1 MLFESQFE
9 SQLWVVHDS
18 NKQYIAAGDAGLEFS
33 LVSINFTQQLN
44 KSNACMENLNFVC
57 IYFSVFLIKRRLHSI
72 TESQA

>member
-33 LVSINFTQQLN
+33 LVSINFT
-44 KSNACMENLNFVC
+44 
-57 IYFSVFLIKRRLHSI
+57 
-72 TESQA
+72 